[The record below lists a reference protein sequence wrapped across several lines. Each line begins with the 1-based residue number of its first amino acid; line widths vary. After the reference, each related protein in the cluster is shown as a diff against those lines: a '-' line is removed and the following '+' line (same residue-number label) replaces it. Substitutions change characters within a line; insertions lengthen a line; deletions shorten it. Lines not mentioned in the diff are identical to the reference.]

1 MNMDSN
7 NGKNTEMNTKST
19 KPELMRWEFK
29 QTMNRNVELSERKF
43 DINTLPIDM
52 RRVYDHLERQFG
64 EEYGLLVIFS
74 MRTAIEL
81 HRAWHMTL
89 LSSKILQQIKDEFG
103 LRMTWELGV
112 IRIKFRVEDGSY
124 ELHFRV
130 PYDYDSEYQDIYY
143 RIGKYCYLICMY
155 IAYVKSQELTI
166 HLYLVMAL
174 INGQINIHEALL
186 YQSEAKKGLHT
197 AKSGL
202 FLR

>member
-1 MNMDSN
+1 
-7 NGKNTEMNTKST
+7 
-19 KPELMRWEFK
+19 
-29 QTMNRNVELSERKF
+29 MNRHVELSERKF

-64 EEYGLLVIFS
+64 EEYGLLVNFS

-81 HRAWHMTL
+81 HRAWHMTM

-143 RIGKYCYLICMY
+143 RIGKYCYHNSMY
-155 IAYVKSQELTI
+155 IAYVKSQELT
-166 HLYLVMAL
+166 
-174 INGQINIHEALL
+174 
-186 YQSEAKKGLHT
+186 
-197 AKSGL
+197 
-202 FLR
+202 